1 MRNFLKSAL
10 IIGTLVT
17 PVVSFAD
24 APAKSDKAAPAKD
37 GGKDAKAEAPKTDVK
52 GKTDA
57 PKTDAKGKTDAPKTE
72 QKNAPKSDKPT
83 STK

>member
-57 PKTDAKGKTDAPKTE
+57 PKTE